1 MKNKEELEKKTG
13 AKCISSIDGIKRFSF
28 CVMNPP
34 YSGGTRKGDGLYV
47 DFINKC
53 IDLSY
58 NVISVNPFNQLNTHV
73 ENGALKNKAKLLHYN
88 MDNFKPEIEI
98 IDSSGFDASFK
109 GEICIVSF
117 LQNKNDKITIKK
129 NSKIHSFNSQSEI
142 IINDNEYLKEF
153 KKKLF
158 EFMIGKDVDKFIN
171 LKHPKIYIGS
181 DKSNIIKFK
190 HDNLYNHIY
199 YGKNGEG
206 LAKFTCKIEK
216 NIDKD
221 KLYIFLMKPDAS
233 FVYYTY
239 KQTSKQGI
247 PYEESWFEKRLCY
260 IKCDSLKESK
270 NICEYL
276 NTDFCSLILKI
287 RDYFH
292 CYLKYDFV
300 PWLDFSKSYTDEELF
315 NMIGI
320 KYNKSE
326 INKILNK

>member
-1 MKNKEELEKKTG
+1 MKNKEEFEKR
-13 AKCISSIDGIKRFSF
+13 AEVKCISSIDGIKCISF

-158 EFMIGKDVDKFIN
+158 EFMIGKDFDKFIN

-181 DKSNIIKFK
+181 DKNNEIKFIK
-190 HDNLYNHIY
+190 DNVYNHLNYTKISAPY
-199 YGKNGEG
+199 
-206 LAKFTCKIEK
+206 AKFTCKIEK

-233 FVYYTY
+233 FAYYTY

-276 NTDFCSLILKI
+276 NTDFCALILKL
-287 RDYFH
+287 RAYFH
-292 CYLKYDFV
+292 GYLKYDFV
-300 PWLDFSKSYTDEELF
+300 PWLDFSKQWTDEELF
-315 NMIGI
+315 KMINM
-320 KYNKSE
+320 KYDKSE
-326 INKILNK
+326 IEKILK

>member
-1 MKNKEELEKKTG
+1 MITLIEQLLMNNKEELKK
-13 AKCISSIDGIKRFSF
+13 KVVKRFDI
-28 CVMNPP
+28 CLMNPP

-58 NVISVNPFNQLNTHV
+58 NIISVNPFNQINTHV
-73 ENGALKNKAKLLHYN
+73 ENGALKNKAKLLHDN
-88 MDNFKPEIEI
+88 IDNFKPEIEI

-109 GEICIVSF
+109 GEVCIVSF

-129 NSKIHSFNSQSEI
+129 NSKIYSFNSQSEI

-171 LKHPKIYIGS
+171 LKHPLIYVGR

-233 FVYYTY
+233 FAYYTY

-287 RDYFH
+287 IVYFH
-292 CYLKYDFV
+292 GYLKYDFV
-300 PWLDFSKSYTDEELF
+300 PWLDFSKQWTDEELF
-315 NMIGI
+315 KMIGI

-326 INKILNK
+326 IHKILNK